1 MNCAVLYVV
10 FVCRYKECSLLC
22 LCVRVCVCVCV
33 CVKGRGYIARGKGNV
48 CECVRGGVGGNVG

>member
-33 CVKGRGYIARGKGNV
+33 CEREGIYCQGKGK
-48 CECVRGGVGGNVG
+48 CV